1 MKIFPITQQNNNS
14 IMKKTALFLF
24 AIIAFVSCKNESSK
38 KDSSTTKQVEKLPP
52 ISDAIIENAVIYEAN
67 IRQYSPE
74 GTLDA
79 FTEDIPQLKE
89 LGVKIIWLMPIYP
102 ISKTNRKATPELSV
116 EDIDDPNKFEKYLGS
131 YYAISDYT
139 AVNPNFGT
147 FEDVE
152 ELVKTAHEN
161 GMYVILDWVAN
172 HTGWDHNWIKE
183 HPEYFT
189 KNKVGE
195 ITSPLNP
202 STGELWGWSDVADLN
217 YQNKQLWGAMTEEML
232 FWVEKYNI
240 DGFRC
245 DVAGEVPTEF
255 WEQAVTKLKAVKPVF
270 MLAESQEAELFI
282 NAFDMGYNWE
292 GHHIINEIAQGKS
305 NVSAWDAYMKKIDTV
320 YQEDDIL
327 MNFVTNHDENSWNG
341 TIEERM
347 GDASE
352 TMLALTYTIP
362 GMPLIYSGQE
372 YDLNHRLKFFVKDTI
387 TRKKGESWPVLAKL
401 GKLKNKNTAL
411 NGGKN
416 AAKYKRLETSANDK
430 ILAFKRSKN
439 GVEIIYIANMSDE
452 STSFTVEV
460 EGEFTSYMEGKKISI
475 EAAEKLNFDAW
486 QYMILIK

>member
-1 MKIFPITQQNNNS
+1 
-14 IMKKTALFLF
+14 MKKAILFL
-24 AIIAFVSCKNESSK
+24 AISLIVSCKNEPKKKLSK
-38 KDSSTTKQVEKLPP
+38 ETKTEKTLPP
-52 ISDAIIENAVIYEAN
+52 VSDSLMATAVIYEAN

-79 FTEDIPQLKE
+79 FTKDIPQLKE

-147 FEDVE
+147 MEDFQ

-172 HTGWDHNWIKE
+172 HTGWDHHWIEE

-189 KNKVGE
+189 KNKAGE
-195 ITSPLNP
+195 ITDPIDP
-202 STGELWGWSDVADLN
+202 RTGKSWGWTDVADLN
-217 YQNKQLWGAMTEEML
+217 YENKKLWDAMTDEML

-245 DVAGEVPTEF
+245 DVAAEVPTEF
-255 WEQAVTKLKAVKPVF
+255 WEQAVTKLETLKPLF
-270 MLAESQEAELFI
+270 MLAESQEPELLAK
-282 NAFDMGYNWE
+282 AFDMGYNWG
-292 GHHIINEIAQGKS
+292 GHHLMNEIAQGHA
-305 NVSAWDAYMKKIDTV
+305 NVSAWDAYLKKNDSI
-320 YQEDDIL
+320 YEKDDFL

-347 GDASE
+347 GGASE
-352 TMLALTYTIP
+352 TMLALTYTMP

-372 YDLNHRLKFFVKDTI
+372 YDLDHRLKFFVKDTI
-387 TRKKGESWPVLAKL
+387 TRKKGEAWPILAKL
-401 GKLKNKNTAL
+401 GKLKNENAAL
-411 NGGKN
+411 HVGKN
-416 AAKYKRLETSANDK
+416 AAKYIRLKTSADDK

-439 GVEIIYIANMSDE
+439 GEELIYIANMTDKPVN
-452 STSFTVEV
+452 FTLEAT
-460 EGEFTSYMEGKKISI
+460 GEFSNYMQVGKTSLNPEKEMNF
-475 EAAEKLNFDAW
+475 EAWE
-486 QYMILIK
+486 YVILVSDL